1 MRSYCSDLKGTKPYY
16 DVLFV
21 VLVYR
26 NVEVLKNFFK
36 SLSLSYSYRVIIVN
50 SFYDHDTEEDCRK
63 LSLQYNA
70 DFISVPNKGYG
81 TGNNIGCQYAV
92 DHYDFR
98 FLALSNSDIIIKDMS
113 VLSDMKQT
121 KAVYAPDTRME
132 NGHRQ
137 NPHIPVRFGFYM
149 KLLDLSYRYKSEKLM
164 SVAFAINRVI
174 RELFVLWTKLSGGR
188 MVRVFSAHGSFI
200 ILTSQAV
207 RQLMPLFNE
216 DMFLYNEELYLAHR
230 CKLLGIPVYYV
241 PRLSILHLE
250 GASSTS
256 ASNAW
261 QNHEDSYNVLKK
273 WLCENR
279 FM

>member
-1 MRSYCSDLKGTKPYY
+1 MTDKPFYEI
-16 DVLFV
+16 VFV

-26 NVEVLKNFFK
+26 NTQVLHDFFA
-36 SLSLSYSYRVIIVN
+36 SLVLPFSYRVIVVN
-50 SFYDHDTEEDCRK
+50 SFYDSHSEQDCRTVALK
-63 LSLQYNA
+63 NDA

-81 TGNNIGCQYAV
+81 TGNNVGCQYAM
-92 DHYDFR
+92 DHYSFR
-98 FLALSNSDIIIKDMS
+98 FLALSNSDIIIQDMS
-113 VLSDMKQT
+113 ILAGMVQG

-137 NPHIPVRFGFYM
+137 NPHIPVRFGFYL

-164 SVAFAINRVI
+164 SVAFAINRVV

-207 RQLMPLFNE
+207 QELMPLFNE
-216 DMFLYNEELYLAHR
+216 EMFLYNEELYLAHR

-241 PRLSILHLE
+241 PRLSVLHLE

-256 ASNAW
+256 SSNAW

-273 WLCENR
+273 WMCENH